1 MLYVKVD
8 GWLSALGSTMTSQ
21 SDLWFRDE
29 YFFCATEQ
37 QMRNSERIEMNWTW
51 NTAAKP
57 ERTPLEDRVSFQSYF
72 CCILL
77 GRHQPN
83 YCVMCQN
90 LPGVWQ
96 QLITACSKTESW
108 KLKSNTQHGWH
119 KIYGKSIASW
129 KSFTWYFNQ
138 KNNENRPQMQ
148 YLAPTKSVEKLKTM
162 DMLMLC
168 ISICTVF
175 KISDR
180 LVYRLRWWCSQAF
193 WIFLVPLMRS
203 LCENLRHLSK
213 HCGIYKW
220 LDSVMDGLELQT
232 WISKYVTARVFRIIF
247 NVIFNCSIDLMQVAK
262 SQAF

>member
-119 KIYGKSIASW
+119 KIYGKASHRENLSPDTLTKKITKIDPKCNIW
-129 KSFTWYFNQ
+129 HQQ
-138 KNNENRPQMQ
+138 KAWRNSKLWICWCCVYQ
-148 YLAPTKSVEKLKTM
+148 YVLCSKSVIDLFTGCAGGAARPFEYFWFRSCAACVKIYVISQSTVGYINGWIQWWT
-162 DMLMLC
+162 DWSCRHESRNMLL
-168 ISICTVF
+168 
-175 KISDR
+175 
-180 LVYRLRWWCSQAF
+180 
-193 WIFLVPLMRS
+193 P
-203 LCENLRHLSK
+203 
-213 HCGIYKW
+213 
-220 LDSVMDGLELQT
+220 
-232 WISKYVTARVFRIIF
+232 RVFRIIF